1 MMVQKLLG
9 YSVGK
14 KTVVAATGIML
25 SLFLV
30 AHMSGNLL
38 MFVGPDAINAYGEGL
53 RHLARVGDFPLG
65 LWLARSGLL
74 VLFALHVVLAVQVT
88 RQNRAAR
95 PIAYEYNNTVQASLA
110 SRTMI
115 YSGLLLFFFLLYHL
129 LHFTIGTTHPQH
141 FQARDY
147 LMRHDVYTMVILGFR
162 EPAILVSYVLAMV
175 MLGFHLYH
183 GASSLFQTLGWVK
196 AGSYGFLQK
205 LGAGFTVLLVAGFLS
220 VPVSILLKIIRL
232 PGE

>member
-1 MMVQKLLG
+1 MIVHKLVG

-14 KTVVAATGIML
+14 KTLVAATGILL

-38 MFVGPDAINAYGEGL
+38 MFVGPDAINAYAEGL
-53 RHLARVGDFPLG
+53 RHLLKVGDFSLG

-74 VLFALHVVLAVQVT
+74 FFFSLHVVLAAQLT

-95 PIAYEYNNTVQASLA
+95 PIAYEYSNTVQASVA

-115 YSGLLLFFFLLYHL
+115 YTGLLLFFFLLYHL

-141 FQARDY
+141 FQARDH

-162 EPAILVSYVLAMV
+162 EPAIFVSYVLAMT

-183 GASSLFQTLGWVK
+183 GIASLFQTLGWVK
-196 AGSYGFLQK
+196 QSGYGLLRK
-205 LGAGFTVLLVAGFLS
+205 IGAGLSVLLVLGFLS
-220 VPVSILLKIIRL
+220 VPVSILLRIIRL